1 MIRLAIFLSITFYSI
16 RQLFNGYANAP
27 LYENLLIISNIIC
40 GSSLLI
46 SAIYSLYIERALK
59 KEVTYINEDIYFN
72 QLERKS
78 YNASYFGT
86 SAFVIA
92 FITLVIGFILVRDSN
107 GMIALTS
114 FILCTVS
121 LFSANFKIYE
131 FLFPNM
137 KFPDPNPKDSVLDT
151 LDFYDDGQKHLLL
164 KSLYKLYFSTIVLF
178 ILLAFAL
185 MFYSIFSG
193 NNQIVSIIGIG
204 IILLLLVNGLSRS
217 LKPAKLK

>member
-1 MIRLAIFLSITFYSI
+1 MIRLLISFGITFYSI

-27 LYENLLIISNIIC
+27 LHENLLIISNIIC

-46 SAIYSLYIERALK
+46 AAIYSIYLERALK
-59 KEVTYINEDIYFN
+59 KEVTHIDEDIYFN

-78 YNASYFGT
+78 YTASYFGP

-92 FITLVIGFILVRDSN
+92 LITLVIGFILVRDSN
-107 GMIALTS
+107 PKIALIS
-114 FILCTVS
+114 IILCTLS
-121 LFSANFKIYE
+121 LFSANFKLNA

-137 KFPDPNPKDSVLDT
+137 KLPESNAKDPMLET
-151 LDFYDDGQKHLLL
+151 LDWYDDGQKHILLQ
-164 KSLYKLYFSTIVLF
+164 SLYKMFFSTIVLF

-217 LKPAKLK
+217 LKPAKLR

>member
-1 MIRLAIFLSITFYSI
+1 MIRLLISFGITFYSI

-27 LYENLLIISNIIC
+27 LHENLLIISNIIC

-46 SAIYSLYIERALK
+46 ATIYSLYLDRALN
-59 KEVTYINEDIYFN
+59 KEVTHVDEDIYFN

-78 YNASYFGT
+78 YTASYFGP

-92 FITLVIGFILVRDSN
+92 LITLVIGFILVRDSN
-107 GMIALTS
+107 PKIALIS
-114 FILCTVS
+114 IILCTLS
-121 LFSANFKIYE
+121 LFSAPFKLNA

-137 KFPDPNPKDSVLDT
+137 KLPESNAKDPMLET
-151 LDFYDDGQKHLLL
+151 LDWYDDGQKHILLQ
-164 KSLYKLYFSTIVLF
+164 SLYKMFFSTIVLF

-204 IILLLLVNGLSRS
+204 IILLILVNGLSGS

>member
-1 MIRLAIFLSITFYSI
+1 MIRLLMSFGITFYSI

-27 LYENLLIISNIIC
+27 LHENLLIISNIIC

-46 SAIYSLYIERALK
+46 AAIYSIYLERALK
-59 KEVTYINEDIYFN
+59 KEVTHIDEDIYFN

-78 YNASYFGT
+78 YTASYYGP

-92 FITLVIGFILVRDSN
+92 LITLVIGFILVRDSN
-107 GMIALTS
+107 PKIALIS
-114 FILCTVS
+114 IILCTLS
-121 LFSANFKIYE
+121 FFSTTFKLNA

-137 KFPDPNPKDSVLDT
+137 KLPESNAKDPMLET
-151 LDFYDDGQKHLLL
+151 LDWYDDGQKHILLQ
-164 KSLYKLYFSTIVLF
+164 SLYKMFFSTIVLF

-217 LKPAKLK
+217 LKPAKLR

>member
-1 MIRLAIFLSITFYSI
+1 MIRLLISFGITFYSI

-27 LYENLLIISNIIC
+27 LHENLLIISNIIC

-46 SAIYSLYIERALK
+46 AAIYSIYLERALK
-59 KEVTYINEDIYFN
+59 KEVTHIDEDIYFN

-78 YNASYFGT
+78 YTASYYGP

-92 FITLVIGFILVRDSN
+92 LITLVIGFILVRDSN
-107 GMIALTS
+107 PKIALIS
-114 FILCTVS
+114 IILCTLS
-121 LFSANFKIYE
+121 FFSTTFKLNE

-137 KFPDPNPKDSVLDT
+137 KLPESNAKDPVLET
-151 LDFYDDGQKHLLL
+151 LDWYDDGQKHILL
-164 KSLYKLYFSTIVLF
+164 KSLYRMYFSTIILF
-178 ILLAFAL
+178 IILAFAL

-217 LKPAKLK
+217 LKPAKLR